1 MIVCKHTLFPL
12 AISVAAYI
20 RNIKPIQY
28 FCGMSGPK
36 YLMVVCVLLCLS
48 VCGFGQTDSGNR
60 AETSRIRKTAAP
72 LQRAPVVRDSIQV
85 VPAEADSSLQNDSL
99 VLAQALQD
107 SLRADSVRKL
117 SVVNV
122 SLPVYDTS
130 TYRKYATH
138 PYLPLHKPALYM
150 LIDYRQRE
158 QKDEL
163 FYLMAG
169 IIFVL
174 AFIRAAFSKYF
185 RNLFLLFFQ
194 TSLRQ
199 KQTRDQLLQDNL
211 ASLLMNFLFVIS
223 AGLYITLLIRY
234 KNWTDIP
241 FWWLAAGSASVL
253 LAVYLVKYLFLLFTG
268 WVFNSKEAAGSYVF
282 VVFLVNKVL
291 GVILIPFL
299 LILSFANTG
308 IVQVAVT
315 ISLGVILLLLG
326 YRYWVSFTAI
336 RNKLKVNALH
346 FLLYLCAV
354 ELLPLALIYKILMNY
369 FNGSL

>member
-1 MIVCKHTLFPL
+1 MILCKHTLFRPV
-12 AISVAAYI
+12 ISVTAFI

-28 FCGMSGPK
+28 FCGMSGLK
-36 YLMVVCVLLCLS
+36 YFFVACVLLCFS
-48 VCGFGQTDSGNR
+48 VCGFGQADSSNR
-60 AETSRIRKTAAP
+60 AETSRIRKVTTP
-72 LQRAPVVRDSIQV
+72 LQRSTVARDSIQGV
-85 VPAEADSSLQNDSL
+85 AADSGLHNENL
-99 VLAQALQD
+99 LLARALRD

-117 SVVNV
+117 SAVKAN
-122 SLPVYDTS
+122 LPVYDTS

-138 PYLPLHKPALYM
+138 PYLPLHKPAWYM

-158 QKDEL
+158 PKDEL

-169 IIFVL
+169 IIFIV

-223 AGLYITLLIRY
+223 TGLYITLLVRY

-253 LAVYLVKYLFLLFTG
+253 LAVYLVKYLFLIFTG

-299 LILSFANTG
+299 LVLAFANPG

-315 ISLGVILLLLG
+315 ISFGVILLLLG
-326 YRYWVSFTAI
+326 YRYWVSFVAI
-336 RNKLKVNALH
+336 RSKLKVNALH